1 MVAVMDVVAAVIE
14 EKGTA
19 VIVMRLICQH
29 NIGNNRMLKI
39 LRIMPE

>member
-1 MVAVMDVVAAVIE
+1 MVAVMDMVVAVIE

-19 VIVMRLICQH
+19 MIVMRLICQH

-39 LRIMPE
+39 LRIMLE